1 MLQCSLVL
9 LKATICK
16 FKLHIRNIQLQ
27 ATMRFM
33 SGIKSVYCRSAIYW
47 IFLT

>member
-16 FKLHIRNIQLQ
+16 FKLHLE
-27 ATMRFM
+27 
-33 SGIKSVYCRSAIYW
+33 
-47 IFLT
+47 